1 MLVSIQ
7 PYHFVTV
14 GVSGILAIL
23 RLPQFLLSWGKYYGQ
38 VAVRRY
44 RHWEESRTKKKT
56 AAPTTD
62 IYTGLKRPELGIPS
76 WLTASSL
83 VGFTVTLLFVGMT
96 LTYYAVLQERRV
108 WMNANNWRRPYLRSL
123 IGREPYPGWSPMKV
137 DHRFWFEPPLEFLLG
152 LMNDYVVHPLLF
164 GSDYGGSTW
173 RNGTGV
179 YDADGTPLMIRRT
192 Q

>member
-1 MLVSIQ
+1 M
-7 PYHFVTV
+7 
-14 GVSGILAIL
+14 LAIL
-23 RLPQFLLSWGKYYGQ
+23 RLPQFLLGWGKYYGQ

-44 RHWEESRTKKKT
+44 RHWQESKTKKNT
-56 AAPTTD
+56 PRPTSD
-62 IYTGLKRPELGIPS
+62 IYAGLQKPALGIPS

-83 VGFTVTLLFVGMT
+83 VGFTVALLCVGMT

-108 WMNANNWRRPYLRSL
+108 WMNANDWRRPYLRSL
-123 IGREPYPGWSPMKV
+123 IGREPYPGWSPMKI

-152 LMNDYVVHPLLF
+152 WVNDYVVHPLLL